1 MPAALRLVMIA
12 KSVSLVAQLLINFMK
27 RILLTLCLA
36 CLTRYAGA
44 QTAPAAASDENG
56 FTGKVLETMTTA
68 GYTYVKVN
76 TGTHTNWAA
85 ATEFAVKVGDTV
97 AVGPGAPMNNY
108 HSKTLN
114 RDFDMVYFTGSITVT
129 SGDATA
135 PAAAP
140 TLPAGHP
147 PIGGAQPGAT
157 LPPGHP
163 AIAGQKAAPSM
174 DLTGIK
180 KAKDGKTVQEIV
192 DARKKLTGKTV
203 VVRGKVVKYNA
214 GIMGKNW
221 LHIRDGSGKDE
232 KNNNDL
238 AVTTTNSVAL
248 GDVVLVKGIVST
260 DKDFGAGYRY
270 HVIIEDA
277 EVTAE

>member
-1 MPAALRLVMIA
+1 
-12 KSVSLVAQLLINFMK
+12 MK
-27 RILLTLCLA
+27 RLFLPLCLA
-36 CLTRYAGA
+36 CLTQFAIA
-44 QTAPAAASDENG
+44 QTEPAPSGDENG

-68 GYTYVKVN
+68 GYTYVLVN

-85 ATEFAVKVGDTV
+85 ATQFEVKVGDTV
-97 AVGPGAPMNNY
+97 TVGPGSPMANY
-108 HSKTLN
+108 HSKSLN
-114 RDFDMVYFTGSITVT
+114 RDFDLVYFTGTITVA
-129 SGDATA
+129 GNDA
-135 PAAAP
+135 AAAP

-147 PIGGAQPGAT
+147 AIGADQSSPT

-163 AIAGQKAAPSM
+163 ALPGAQSGQSLPPGHPSITGKSVAPNLDVS
-174 DLTGIK
+174 GIK

-192 DARKKLTGKTV
+192 DARKKLTGKPV

-232 KNNNDL
+232 KSNNDL
-238 AVTTTNSVAL
+238 TVTTTNMVNL
-248 GDVVLVKGIVST
+248 GDVVLVKGNVSI

-270 HVIIEDA
+270 SVIIEDA
-277 EVTAE
+277 AVTVE